1 MNLPKHKSSQAKG
14 VSDGVRRMLVIGAN
28 GAGKTLFADSLAD
41 SLGEKACRLSAL
53 DGLYNP
59 DSPLSLEKL
68 MSRLLHDEMLNLL
81 NYKLRR
87 ASGDSGLTLE
97 PTRLDT
103 LISLWQEVFP
113 GNRITVDS
121 GSFEFSRDNDSD
133 LYSAKKLSDG
143 ERATIYHI
151 AGVLYAPKDGVIFVN
166 SPEMFFHP
174 TMMLSLWSRIELL
187 RPDCRFVYTTHDL
200 DFASSLNHVCAVW
213 VKAYDPAAVAWDYEV
228 IEDASTLSEDV
239 YKTIIGARK
248 PVLFIEGDGIHSI
261 DSKLYPLIFK
271 DYTVKSLG
279 SCNKVIEATRTFND
293 LNALHH
299 MDSTGIVDRDR
310 RDENEVAYLRN
321 HRIMVPEVAE
331 IENILMLEEVI
342 KAVAEARG
350 HNAARVF
357 DRVRK
362 AVINQ
367 FAGELKDQALMHT
380 RHRVKRLMECRI
392 DRKFANIAQ
401 LERHLDG
408 IRDELDPRG
417 IYDSLCLKF
426 HSYVNSGNYRAVL
439 KVYNRKSMIPSS
451 NVATMCGLKNKE
463 EYIATIIEILRT
475 EAPGATRIRDAVKRC
490 FGLQDN

>member
-1 MNLPKHKSSQAKG
+1 MNLPKHKSSPEP
-14 VSDGVRRMLVIGAN
+14 VISDRIGRLLVIGAN
-28 GAGKTLFADSLAD
+28 GAGKTLFTDCLAD
-41 SLGEKACRLSAL
+41 SLGDKACRLSAL

-59 DSPLSLEKL
+59 DSQSSLEKL
-68 MSRLLHDEMLNLL
+68 MSRLLHDEMVNLL

-87 ASGDSGLTLE
+87 ADGDNNTTLS
-97 PTRLDT
+97 PTKLDT
-103 LISLWQEVFP
+103 LINLWQEIFP

-133 LYSAKKLSDG
+133 SYTAKRLSDG
-143 ERATIYHI
+143 ERASIYYI
-151 AGVLYAPKDGVIFVN
+151 AGVLYAPENGVIFVN

-174 TMMLSLWSRIELL
+174 TMMQSLWSHIELL

-200 DFASSLNHVCAVW
+200 DFASSLNHAGAIW
-213 VKAYDPAAVAWDYEV
+213 VKAYDPAAIAWDYDI

-310 RDENEVAYLRN
+310 RDEGEVSYLRN

-331 IENILMLEEVI
+331 IENILMLEDVI
-342 KAVAEARG
+342 KAVAEACGR
-350 HNAARVF
+350 NTKRVF

-362 AVINQ
+362 SIINQ
-367 FAGELKDQALMHT
+367 FAAELKDQALMHT
-380 RHRVKRLMECRI
+380 RHRVKRLIECRI
-392 DRKFANIAQ
+392 DRKFSNIVQ

-408 IRDELDPRG
+408 IRDELNPRG

-426 HSYVNSGNYRAVL
+426 HTYVNSGDYAGVL
-439 KVYNRKSMIPSS
+439 KVYNRKSMIPAS
-451 NVATMCGLKNKE
+451 NVAPLCGLKNKE
-463 EYIATIIEILRT
+463 EYIAAIIEILRT
-475 EAPGATRIRDAVKRC
+475 EAPGATRIREAVKRC
-490 FGLQDN
+490 FGLDS